1 MKMKNKESIPSIDIQ
16 SFLTGDDKS
25 RLQTGR
31 LVDDI
36 CREVGFLKINNHD
49 IDQSIIDDMWKLTTD
64 FFSLPE
70 KIKNQFKPS
79 SSNSPRG
86 YFPMQSET
94 LTKSRGVETP
104 PDLKEA
110 FSTGPIKKTQH

>member
-36 CREVGFLKINNHD
+36 CREVVFLKIIIHN
-49 IDQSIIDDMWKLTTD
+49 IDQSIIVVM
-64 FFSLPE
+64 
-70 KIKNQFKPS
+70 
-79 SSNSPRG
+79 
-86 YFPMQSET
+86 
-94 LTKSRGVETP
+94 
-104 PDLKEA
+104 
-110 FSTGPIKKTQH
+110 

>member
-36 CREVGFLKINNHD
+36 CREVGFLKINIHFCAN
-49 IDQSIIDDMWKLTTD
+49 
-64 FFSLPE
+64 
-70 KIKNQFKPS
+70 
-79 SSNSPRG
+79 
-86 YFPMQSET
+86 
-94 LTKSRGVETP
+94 
-104 PDLKEA
+104 
-110 FSTGPIKKTQH
+110 